1 MRCGCPQCGTYMIQS
16 ESLDLGCVCPDCLYR
31 CRACMGTNTVVSREN
46 LGKLVFI
53 DHTAEQEA
61 QDGQESDAIE
71 PLRPED
77 FID

>member
-1 MRCGCPQCGTYMIQS
+1 
-16 ESLDLGCVCPDCLYR
+16 
-31 CRACMGTNTVVSREN
+31 MGTNTVVSREN

-61 QDGQESDAIE
+61 QDGQESGAIE

>member
-31 CRACMGTNTVVSREN
+31 CRACMGTNTVVRRED
-46 LGKLVFI
+46 LRSLVFV
-53 DHTAEQEA
+53 DRTEPA
-61 QDGQESDAIE
+61 QDAPERPA

>member
-1 MRCGCPQCGTYMIQS
+1 MRCGCPQCGAYMIQS

-31 CRACMGTNTVVSREN
+31 CRACMGTDTVVPRER
-46 LGKLVFI
+46 LGKLVFV
-53 DHTAEQEA
+53 DRTVSEEGEA
-61 QDGQESDAIE
+61 QEETG